1 MSKARYAP
9 QRGDVININFSPQQ
23 GHEQAGFRPALVL
36 SPVEY
41 NRKTHL
47 VVVLAITN
55 QAKGYPFEEPIPA
68 GHPVT
73 GVILSDQIRTMDWVE
88 RKATHRCGLPG
99 DVIERAFARFITLMP
114 ELDPADDE
122 SDEGS

>member
-1 MSKARYAP
+1 MGKPRYAP
-9 QRGDVININFSPQQ
+9 QRGDVIDVNFNPQK
-23 GHEQAGFRPALVL
+23 GHEQAGSRPALVL

-55 QAKGYPFEEPIPA
+55 QAKGYPFEEPIPV

-88 RKATHRCGLPG
+88 RQASYRCGLPV
-99 DVIERAFARFITLMP
+99 DVVERAFARFVTLMP
-114 ELDPADDE
+114 ELDAADEDE
-122 SDEGS
+122 RS